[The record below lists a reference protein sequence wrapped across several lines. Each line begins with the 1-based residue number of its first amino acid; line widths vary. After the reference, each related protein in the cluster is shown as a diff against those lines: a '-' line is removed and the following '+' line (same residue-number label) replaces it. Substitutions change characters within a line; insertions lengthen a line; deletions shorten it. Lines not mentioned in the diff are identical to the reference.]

1 MNKKYVGF
9 MLAALLCSVPFAA
22 CSKPTAETENELPVA
37 GEGLPPAQETIEPT
51 SPLLPEEPGTNEP
64 EVPVVSEPD
73 PKPTQTEYVKIL
85 ANGLNVR
92 SGAGTNYA
100 SLGTVE
106 KNILMKFTQKTGD
119 WYQTLYRGKVAYV
132 SANPTYSVLASLDT
146 GDEKTERV
154 IEQGLLYLGTPYVY
168 GAVRYHDGKGNKLKN
183 FTTDEFDCSSYM
195 QYIFYQGAD
204 VLLNTTT
211 RTQVSQGKEIAKA
224 DIKRGDLLFFTNASR
239 KDNVGIERVGHVA
252 LYLGDN
258 YILHTASDYAKVEQ
272 ISSLRW
278 SYFITAKRVL

>member
-22 CSKPTAETENELPVA
+22 CSQPTAEAENELPVA

-51 SPLLPEEPGTNEP
+51 TPILPEEPEGNEP
-64 EVPVVSEPD
+64 EVPAVSEPD
-73 PKPTQTEYVKIL
+73 PKPAQTEYVKIL

-106 KNILMKFTQKTGD
+106 KNILMKYTQKTGD
-119 WYQTLYRGKVAYV
+119 WYQTLYCGKVAYV
-132 SANPTYSVLASLDT
+132 SANPTYSALASLDT
-146 GDEKTERV
+146 GDENVERV
-154 IEQGLLYLGTPYVY
+154 IEQGLLYVGTPYVY
-168 GAVRYHDGKGNKLKN
+168 GAVRYHDGKGNKLKD
-183 FTTDEFDCSSYM
+183 FTTDKFDCSSYM
-195 QYIFYQGAD
+195 QYIFYQGAS

-224 DIKRGDLLFFTNASR
+224 DIQRGDLLFFTNASR

-272 ISSLRW
+272 ITSLRW
-278 SYFITAKRVL
+278 GYFITAKRVF